1 MNKILQEEC
10 IMTPVLDRFLE
21 IHHKIRSRFPQIEQ
35 DVYGNKRIYLNS
47 GAGTL
52 MVDFAI
58 HALANKAR
66 SSNPQ
71 PGDIDPAEIA
81 TDLLHW
87 RVRQFV
93 ADFIHAGK
101 PEEISFHFSTTHALF
116 NLAYSLRTILTKE
129 NNLVVTDLDHM
140 ANISPWEDMWGLENL
155 CQIRRAKVN
164 AEGCLDVDHL
174 LSLIDEKTGLVAV
187 TMASNG
193 FGSLVPLKEIIPL
206 VRKKSDI
213 CLICVDAVHHALHG
227 PIDVQELDCDFLAF
241 SGYKLFGPVLGVLWG
256 KADLLRRLNPYRV
269 ETNEDELPYKFEQG
283 TLNNAV
289 LASLEGAL
297 EYLLWL
303 SDELAIN
310 VEQEIPSRRDKL
322 RFVMNAIAEYEG
334 KLSQLILEGFQRFD
348 PDKFRC
354 YGITNP
360 ERVLERDSTFS
371 FEIRGKNPREIKRYL
386 WEEYGFQIG
395 DGNHYSAAIYRHLGR
410 DSMCRASFA
419 HYDTLQ
425 TGTSFVEALESLLN

>member
-1 MNKILQEEC
+1 MSQQE
-10 IMTPVLDRFLE
+10 VLDRFLE
-21 IHHKIRSRFPQIEQ
+21 IHSKIRSRFPQIEQ
-35 DVYGNKRIYLNS
+35 DVFGNKRIYLNS

-52 MVDFAI
+52 TVDFAV
-58 HALANKAR
+58 HALANKAQ

-93 ADFIHAGK
+93 ADFIHARK
-101 PEEISFHFSTTHALF
+101 PEEISFHSSTTHALF
-116 NLAYSLRTILTKE
+116 NLAYSLRAILTKE
-129 NNLVVTDLDHM
+129 SNLVVTDLDHM
-140 ANISPWEDMWGLENL
+140 ANISPWEDIWGLENG

-164 AEGCLDVDHL
+164 GEGCLDVDHL

-193 FGSLVPLKEIIPL
+193 FGTVVPLKEIIPL
-206 VRKKSDI
+206 IRKKSHI
-213 CLICVDAVHHALHG
+213 CLICVDGVHHALHG
-227 PIDVQELDCDFLAF
+227 PIDVQEMDCDFLAF
-241 SGYKLFGPVLGVLWG
+241 SGYKLFGPMLGVLWG
-256 KADLLRRLNPYRV
+256 KEHLLRKLMPYKV
-269 ETNEDELPYKFEQG
+269 ETNKDESPYKFEQG
-283 TLNNAV
+283 TLNNAI

-303 SDELAIN
+303 SDELAMN
-310 VEQEIPSRRDKL
+310 VEQKILLRRDKL

-334 KLSQLILEGFQRFD
+334 RLSQLILEGFQRLD
-348 PDKFRC
+348 TNTFRC

-360 ERVLERDSTFS
+360 KRILERDPTFS
-371 FEIRGKNPREIKRYL
+371 FDISGKNPREIKKYL
-386 WEEYGFQIG
+386 WEEYGFHIAC
-395 DGNHYSAAIYRHLGR
+395 GNHYSAAIYRHLGR
-410 DSMCRASFA
+410 DSICRASFA

-425 TGTSFVEALESLLN
+425 TCKSFVEALESFLH

>member
-1 MNKILQEEC
+1 MQQS
-10 IMTPVLDRFLE
+10 VLDRFLE
-21 IHHKIRSRFPQIEQ
+21 IHSKIRSRFPQIER

-58 HALANKAR
+58 HALADKAQ

-87 RVRQFV
+87 GVRQLV
-93 ADFIHAGK
+93 ADFIHASK

-116 NLAYSLRTILTKE
+116 NLAFSLRPILTKGD
-129 NNLVVTDLDHM
+129 NLVVTDLDHM
-140 ANISPWEDMWGLENL
+140 ANVSPWEDIWGLEND
-155 CQIRRAKVN
+155 CQIRRTRVN
-164 AEGCLDVDHL
+164 GGGCLDVDHL

-206 VRKKSDI
+206 IRKKSHR

-227 PIDVQELDCDFLAF
+227 PIDVQEMDCDFLAF
-241 SGYKLFGPVLGVLWG
+241 SGYKLFGPMLGVLWG
-256 KADLLRRLNPYRV
+256 KEHLLRRLKPYRV
-269 ETNEDELPYKFEQG
+269 ETNKDESPYKFEQG

-289 LASLEGAL
+289 LAALEGAL

-303 SDELAIN
+303 GDELAID
-310 VEQEIPSRRDKL
+310 VEQRIPLRRDKL
-322 RFVMNAIAEYEG
+322 RFVMNTIAEYEG
-334 KLSQLILEGFQRFD
+334 KLSQSILEGFQRLGR
-348 PDKFRC
+348 DKFRC
-354 YGITNP
+354 YGITDP
-360 ERVLERDSTFS
+360 KRILERDPTFS
-371 FEIRGKNPREIKRYL
+371 FEVRGKNPKEIKKFL
-386 WEEYGFQIG
+386 WEEHGFQIA

-410 DSMCRASFA
+410 DSICRASFA
-419 HYDTLQ
+419 HYDTLHL
-425 TGTSFVEALESLLN
+425 GKSFVEALQSLLD